1 MNADLKRLYAYCE
14 AHSTPPGAVLH
25 ELERET
31 HLKTLAPQMLSGA
44 WQGQFLKMLSKLMQP
59 QTILEIG
66 TFTGYAAI
74 CMAQGLAPGGQLHT
88 IEPNAEL
95 AHIIRKYIDKAGLN
109 DIIQLHIGRG
119 EEVIPT
125 LQTSFD
131 LVFID
136 AGKQQYEQFYE
147 LVIER
152 VRPGGLILADNV
164 LWSGKV
170 ADTADDP
177 DTLTLR
183 AFNDRVQADQRV
195 ENVMLPLRDG
205 VLMIRKKA

>member
-14 AHSTPPGAVLH
+14 AHSTPPSAVLH

-44 WQGQFLKMLSKLMQP
+44 WQGQFLKMLSQLMQP

-109 DIIQLHIGRG
+109 DMIQLHIGRG

-125 LQTSFD
+125 LQTTFD

-183 AFNDRVQADQRV
+183 AFNDRVQADPRV

>member
-44 WQGQFLKMLSKLMQP
+44 WQGLFLKMLSQLMRP

-88 IEPNAEL
+88 IEPNTEL

-109 DIIQLHIGRG
+109 DMIQLHIGRG

-125 LQTSFD
+125 LQIAFD

-147 LVIER
+147 LIIER

-183 AFNDRVQADQRV
+183 AFNDMVQADPRV

>member
-44 WQGQFLKMLSKLMQP
+44 WQGLFLKMLSQLMRP

-88 IEPNAEL
+88 IEPNTEL

-109 DIIQLHIGRG
+109 DMIQLHIGRG

-125 LQTSFD
+125 LQIAFD

-147 LVIER
+147 LIIER
-152 VRPGGLILADNV
+152 VRPGGLILA
-164 LWSGKV
+164 
-170 ADTADDP
+170 
-177 DTLTLR
+177 
-183 AFNDRVQADQRV
+183 
-195 ENVMLPLRDG
+195 
-205 VLMIRKKA
+205 

>member
-14 AHSTPPGAVLH
+14 AHSTPPSAVLH

-44 WQGQFLKMLSKLMQP
+44 WQGQFLKMLSQLMQP

-109 DIIQLHIGRG
+109 DMIQLHIGRG

-125 LQTSFD
+125 LQTTFD

>member
-44 WQGQFLKMLSKLMQP
+44 WQGQFLKMLSQLMQP

-109 DIIQLHIGRG
+109 DMIQLHIGRG

-125 LQTSFD
+125 LQTTFD

-183 AFNDRVQADQRV
+183 AFNDRVQADPRV